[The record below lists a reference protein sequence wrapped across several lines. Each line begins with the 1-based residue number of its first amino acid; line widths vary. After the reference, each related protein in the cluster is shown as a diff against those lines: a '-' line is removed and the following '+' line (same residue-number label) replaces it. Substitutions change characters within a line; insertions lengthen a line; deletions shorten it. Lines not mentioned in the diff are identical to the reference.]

1 MQGVDLNPLGIYP
14 PVEFPVPRG
23 TGMLSPLLS
32 WDHSQSWNLPNPQ
45 NFLSG
50 TSGQQSETVFEVFP
64 GVDGKDHYLTGIFVF
79 KVTRST
85 IMNIFC
91 KKYFLL
97 NYFQK

>member
-32 WDHSQSWNLPNPQ
+32 WDHSQSWNLPDSRH
-45 NFLSG
+45 FLSG

-79 KVTRST
+79 KSTRSAI
-85 IMNIFC
+85 IMNIFR

-97 NYFQK
+97 NNL